1 MTMTSSSSNEKTFSA
16 RLMVCLGQEDMTD
29 LHLLFKD
36 GVRVPAFRAAVLCGM
51 LYGPFQEGASTEIRL
66 DYRGDVLTA
75 LAPEKKESALQ
86 KISPHIISISRSF
99 SPAIWLLL

>member
-75 LAPEKKESALQ
+75 LAPAPTFWTCLSCARRRRRCWRCFW
-86 KISPHIISISRSF
+86 SR
-99 SPAIWLLL
+99 